1 MELNLVYIHIT
12 VFIFL
17 PNFLNVFI
25 CIFLGKPSLTID
37 KSTNVRRK
45 QDFLEDDENN
55 FLEEQAT
62 K

>member
-1 MELNLVYIHIT
+1 MLTFKLIT

-17 PNFLNVFI
+17 PNFLNVII
-25 CIFLGKPSLTID
+25 CIFLGKPSLTLD
-37 KSTNVRRK
+37 RSSNVRRK
-45 QDFLEDDENN
+45 QDFLEDDEND